1 MLSTS
6 ELASA
11 IRNLSP
17 ADRELLETTVELISS
32 SKTQARRNLVQTAIN
47 KLLDANTLAL
57 LEREPNPLLQA
68 KLRGVM
74 AKDALLN
81 YQGQALKSSEVALLL
96 DMTRQNVDKYR
107 LGGKLLGV
115 SLNKRGYR
123 YPLWQFTEGQILPG
137 LTSVLAAMK
146 DISDWGKLLFMV
158 TGDVRLDNKTPLE
171 LLQAGEIETVIEA
184 AKVYGQ
190 HSAA

>member
-11 IRNLSP
+11 IRDLSP

-57 LEREPNPLLQA
+57 LESDSNPLLQA

-81 YQGQALKSSEVALLL
+81 YQGQALKSNEVALLL

-158 TGDVRLDNKTPLE
+158 TGDVRLENKTPLE

>member
-1 MLSTS
+1 MLSAS
-6 ELASA
+6 ELTSA

-17 ADRELLETTVELISS
+17 ADRELLETTVELISMA
-32 SKTQARRNLVQTAIN
+32 KTQARRNLVKTAIN
-47 KLLDANTLAL
+47 KLLDVNTLAL
-57 LEREPNPLLQA
+57 LESDSNPLLQA

-107 LGGKLLGV
+107 LSGKLLGV

-123 YPLWQFTEGQILPG
+123 YPLWQFTDGQILPG
-137 LTSVLAAMK
+137 LASVLAAMK
-146 DISDWGKLLFMV
+146 DISNWGKFLFMV
-158 TGDVRLDNKTPLE
+158 TGDVRLGNKTPLE

>member
-11 IRNLSP
+11 IRSLSP

-47 KLLDANTLAL
+47 KLLDANALAL
-57 LEREPNPLLQA
+57 LESDSNPLLQA

-81 YQGQALKSSEVALLL
+81 YQGQALKSNEVALLL
-96 DMTRQNVDKYR
+96 GMTRQNVDKYR

-123 YPLWQFTEGQILPG
+123 YPLWQFTEGKILPG
-137 LTSVLAAMK
+137 LVEVLAALK

-171 LLQAGEIETVIEA
+171 LLQAGEIATVIEA

>member
-32 SKTQARRNLVQTAIN
+32 SKTQARRNLVKTAIN
-47 KLLDANTLAL
+47 KLLDVNTLAL
-57 LEREPNPLLQA
+57 LESDSNPLLQA

-123 YPLWQFTEGQILPG
+123 YPLWQFTDGKILPG
-137 LTSVLAAMK
+137 LTEVLAAMK

-158 TGDVRLDNKTPLE
+158 RESV
-171 LLQAGEIETVIEA
+171 
-184 AKVYGQ
+184 
-190 HSAA
+190 

>member
-57 LEREPNPLLQA
+57 LESDSNPLLQA

-81 YQGQALKSSEVALLL
+81 YQGQALKSNEVALLL

-158 TGDVRLDNKTPLE
+158 TGDVRLENKTPLE
-171 LLQAGEIETVIEA
+171 LLQTGEIARVIEA

>member
-11 IRNLSP
+11 IRSLSP
-17 ADRELLETTVELISS
+17 ADRELLETTVELISTA
-32 SKTQARRNLVQTAIN
+32 KTQARRNLVETAIN
-47 KLLDANTLAL
+47 KLLDVNTLAL
-57 LEREPNPLLQA
+57 LESDYNPLLQA

-81 YQGQALKSSEVALLL
+81 YQGQALKSNEVALLL

-137 LTSVLAAMK
+137 LTFVLVAMK

-158 TGDVRLDNKTPLE
+158 TGDVRLENKTPLE
-171 LLQAGEIETVIEA
+171 LLQAGKIETVIEA

>member
-11 IRNLSP
+11 IINLEP
-17 ADRELLETTVELISS
+17 ADRELLETTVKLISTA
-32 SKTQARRNLVQTAIN
+32 KTQARRNLVKTAID
-47 KLLDANTLAL
+47 KLLDVNTLAL
-57 LEREPNPLLQA
+57 LETDSNPLLEA

-96 DMTRQNVDKYR
+96 DMTRQNIDKYR
-107 LGGKLLGV
+107 LSGQLLGV
-115 SLNKRGYR
+115 SLHKRGYR
-123 YPLWQFTEGQILPG
+123 YPLWQFTEGKILPG
-137 LTSVLAAMK
+137 LAEVLAAMK

-158 TGDVRLDNKTPLE
+158 TGDVRLENQTPLQ
-171 LLQAGEIETVIEA
+171 LLQAGEIATVIEA

-190 HSAA
+190 QSAA